1 MIGVL
6 FLCTGNICRSPM
18 AHGIFNYLVRE
29 ANLQDQLFA
38 DSAGIDSYEAGRPTH
53 NGTVNILKKHGI
65 IFSKR
70 ARLLTEQDGAN
81 FHYLIGMTQDHIRA
95 LERVRLLANNP
106 RAQVAL
112 LLDYAPQ
119 LGVREVPDPY
129 YNGKFDECYV
139 LVNAGVRG
147 LLAAIRREHGL

>member
-18 AHGIFNYLVRE
+18 AHGIFNQIVRE
-29 ANLQDQLFA
+29 AGLHNQLFA
-38 DSAGIDSYEAGRPTH
+38 DSAGIDSYEAGQPTH
-53 NGTVNILKKHGI
+53 SGTVAILKKHGI

-70 ARLLTEQDGAN
+70 ARLLTEQDGIN
-81 FHYLIGMTQDHIRA
+81 FQYLIGMTEDHLRA
-95 LERVRLLANNP
+95 LQRIRLIANNP
-106 RAQVAL
+106 NAEVSL

-119 LGVREVPDPY
+119 LGIREVPDPY
-129 YNGKFDECYV
+129 YNGKFEECYT

-147 LLAAIRREHGL
+147 LLAAIRRAHNL

>member
-18 AHGIFNYLVRE
+18 AHGIFNHLVRE
-29 ANLQDQLFA
+29 ANLQDRIYA
-38 DSAGIDSYEAGRPTH
+38 DSAGIDSYEAGQPTH
-53 NGTVNILKKHGI
+53 SGTVSILKKHGV

-81 FHYLIGMTQDHIRA
+81 FDYLIGMTQDHLRA
-95 LERVRLLANNP
+95 LERVRLIAGNS

-129 YNGKFDECYV
+129 YNGKFEECYT

>member
-18 AHGIFNYLVRE
+18 AHGIFNHLVRE
-29 ANLQDQLFA
+29 ANLQDRLFA
-38 DSAGIDSYEAGRPTH
+38 DSAGIDRYEAGRPTH
-53 NGTVNILKKHGI
+53 DGTVNVLKKHGI

-106 RAQVAL
+106 SARVAL

-129 YNGKFDECYV
+129 YNGKFDECYM